1 MSQKSPQHSAKSLEE
16 AAAAWVARLDAGEL
30 TPQEHLALESWLD
43 SDTRCV
49 GAFARARAIFVSPR
63 VATALQ
69 ASRRRLFLPVL
80 STRFVRLGLLATA
93 AVAAAAAVGGM
104 ALLLG
109 QGSRVERHLYS
120 SELGEIR
127 QIPLSDGTRITLNTN
142 SALRVEYSGESRL
155 VTLER
160 GEAYFEVAKD
170 ARRPFIVVGSSAQ
183 VRAVGTAYE
192 VRLGQEDGEMR
203 IRVASGR
210 VAVEPPPSKRNAGI
224 RAISRLFGLE
234 SAGGAYLDVNQE
246 AEVRVGRD
254 GPDKGEIQVT
264 IRDLPPAV
272 FERSLMWRE
281 GMLSLEG
288 VTLADAIAEFAL
300 YSPQKIL
307 IHGTLANEHVSG
319 LFAAA
324 DPAAFARAVAISL
337 KAKIRTENG
346 ALVLYR

>member
-1 MSQKSPQHSAKSLEE
+1 MSPKSPQHSAKSLEE
-16 AAAAWVARLDAGEL
+16 TAAAWVARLDAGEL
-30 TPQEHLALESWLD
+30 TPQEHLELESWLGSD
-43 SDTRCV
+43 SRCV
-49 GAFARARAIFVSPR
+49 GAFARARAIFLSPG
-63 VATALQ
+63 VTTALQ
-69 ASRRRLFLPVL
+69 TPRRRPFVPVL
-80 STRFVRLGLLATA
+80 SVPFLRYGLLAA
-93 AVAAAAAVGGM
+93 ALAAAAVGGIVF
-104 ALLLG
+104 LPG
-109 QGSRVERHLYS
+109 QGARVEKHLYS

-127 QIPLSDGTRITLNTN
+127 QIPLADGTRVTLNTN
-142 SALRVEYSGESRL
+142 SALQVEYTGDSRR

-170 ARRPFIVVGSSAQ
+170 PHRPFIVVGSSAQ
-183 VRAVGTAYE
+183 VRAVGTAYD
-192 VRLGQEDGEMR
+192 VRLGAEDGEMR

-210 VAVEPPPSKRNAGI
+210 VAVEPPPSKRNAGV

-234 SAGGAYLDVNQE
+234 SAHGAYLNVNQE
-246 AEVRVGRD
+246 AEVRVGKD
-254 GPDKGEIQVT
+254 GPDKGEIQVS
-264 IRDLPPAV
+264 IRDLSPAV

-337 KAKIRTENG
+337 QAKIKTENG